1 MLGHHLIGAP
11 NNIKRNKAMLE
22 ELGIRAKEAEKEL
35 MVATTVEKNAALKSI
50 AEALVMS
57 ADEIIEANTKDIQN
71 GIDNGM
77 SKALLDRLKLDRERI
92 EGMAQGVMDVVSLPD
107 PVGRVLNSFERPNG
121 LKIEKV
127 STPLGVI
134 GVIFEARPNVTSD
147 AAALALKSGNAVILR
162 GGKEA
167 INSNTKIAQV
177 MRAAVKETGMNEDVI
192 QLVENTTRESSTA
205 LMTLNEY
212 VDVLIPRGGAGLIQA
227 VVKNATVPVI
237 ETGVGNCHVYVDRDA
252 DIDMAVEIVFNAK
265 TNRPSVCNAAESL
278 LIHKDVA
285 KEALVKIK
293 NKLDEKE
300 VELVGDKE
308 AIDILKNSDEVSD
321 GFDIEEATDDDW
333 ATEYLDYKMSVK
345 IVDTLEEAIEHI
357 YQYSTGNSECIV
369 TESIDRANEFMDR
382 VDSAAVYVNAS
393 TRFTD
398 GGEFGFGAEIGISTQ
413 KLHARGPIGLP
424 ELQSFKYKIYGDGQI
439 R

>member
-1 MLGHHLIGAP
+1 
-11 NNIKRNKAMLE
+11 MLE
-22 ELGIRAKEAEKEL
+22 ELGMRAKEAEKEL
-35 MVATTVEKNAALKSI
+35 MVASTIEKNAALNAI
-50 AEALVMS
+50 ADALVMS
-57 ADEIIEANTKDIQN
+57 ADEIIEANAKDIQN

-92 EGMAQGVMDVVSLPD
+92 EGMAQGVRDVVSLPD

-205 LMTLNEY
+205 LMTLNDY

-293 NKLDEKE
+293 EKLDEKE

-308 AIDILKNSDEVSD
+308 AIEILKDSKASD
-321 GFDIEEATDDDW
+321 GFEIEEATDDDW

-345 IVDTLEEAIEHI
+345 IVETLEEAIEHI
-357 YQYSTGNSECIV
+357 YQYSSGHSECIV
-369 TESIDRANEFMDR
+369 TESEDRANEFLDR

-424 ELQSFKYKIYGDGQI
+424 ELQSFKYKVYGTGQI